1 MNRKNIFIK
10 ILIFIFIFTLFINKN
25 YKYKIIKELGIGIQG
40 TVYLVKDQ
48 YNDKYAMK
56 IEKILKSHMDK
67 IWREID
73 FSNSMR
79 KIKSEHFMKIH
90 DYWLDKN
97 CNHKQS
103 WNKIINKNNYNRIL
117 EKSDIESK
125 SNYCSIKIYS
135 FVELN
140 LYELIKQ
147 NKINLDQY
155 YDIFIQC
162 LYIMYLCH
170 QNGYLYIDWKFPNI
184 GLVKTNN
191 EYINIFGK
199 NIKTHGYFVV
209 LIDYGI
215 ILHKKYK
222 LKNNQKIFFDNKIND
237 LFFMFNRYEPNMILN
252 FEDFENIK
260 YDDDKINNY
269 LPLIQNKH
277 NDDILKPFIHKLI
290 YDTEHKKSKL
300 LIPLEAV
307 KFMIKN
313 IYDIKKC
320 ILFLINYK

>member
-1 MNRKNIFIK
+1 M
-10 ILIFIFIFTLFINKN
+10 IFTLFLNKN
-25 YKYKIIKELGIGIQG
+25 YKYKYKIIKEVGLGLQG
-40 TVYLVKDQ
+40 TVYLVKNQ
-48 YNDKYAMK
+48 HNDKYAMK
-56 IEKILKSHMDK
+56 IEKILKSKKHK

-73 FSNSMR
+73 FSNSMQ
-79 KIKSEHFMKIH
+79 KIKSKHFMKIY
-90 DYWLDKN
+90 DYWFDKN

-103 WNKIINKNNYNRIL
+103 WNKIINKNNYNTIL
-117 EKSDIESK
+117 KKSVIESK
-125 SNYCSIKIYS
+125 LNYCSIKIYS
-135 FVELN
+135 FVDLN
-140 LYELIKQ
+140 LHELIKQ
-147 NKINLDQY
+147 NKIKLDQY

-170 QNGYLYIDWKFPNI
+170 QNGYLYIDWKFTNI

-199 NIKTHGYFVV
+199 NVKTHGYFAV

-215 ILHKKYK
+215 ILHQKYK
-222 LKNNQKIFFDNKIND
+222 LTKTQKNFFDNKINN
-237 LFFMFNRYEPNMILN
+237 LFFMFIKSEHEQNMILN
-252 FEDFENIK
+252 LEDFENIK
-260 YDDDKINNY
+260 YDDDKINNF
-269 LPLIQNKH
+269 LPLIHNKH

-290 YDTEHKKSKL
+290 YDTEQKKSKL
-300 LIPLEAV
+300 LIPLEVV